1 MIYFTSDTHYGH
13 ENICRGTSK
22 WEARSEEDFQ
32 QNTRDFKTL
41 DEMNDAI
48 VDGSN
53 SVVGE
58 DDVLYHLGDWSFGGI
73 KNIWEFRKRI
83 KCKNIHLILGNH
95 DAHIEDGR
103 ALKNCFISDKTGE
116 LISAENSRSEFD
128 EYASAKDLFTSIN
141 HVKTVKFGKNRF
153 FLSHFSHRV
162 WNRSHHGVIHLY
174 GHCVDTETEI
184 LTSSGWKN
192 VDTISLSDR
201 VYSYNNG
208 SIIENNIVDIF
219 KYENITD
226 PINVYD
232 TQQMSLGVTDNHKI
246 LTDKGYANANK
257 VLKTSR
263 VKIPISGEFNSIGVP
278 LTDNLLKLY
287 IYLAADGSVN
297 LITSLG
303 RLRVLKLR
311 KVNAIREL
319 LNDLQIEFSENIQK
333 DGSICFNFKIP
344 SEILE
349 YNIKGLDWKLLQ
361 CNKKQVEVIEL
372 AYSETDGYVNKNCT
386 VIFTSKETEKD
397 ILHALFALHNYKST
411 VYSRTDHGFSKKISH
426 QITVTKNKEF
436 LTIQP
441 NKFAIKQPAKDGRT
455 WCIQTEIGNFMCRR
469 NGKIHFTGNS
479 HNSIDN
485 NWGKS
490 MDVGIDAVFAL
501 KGKYR
506 PLSVTEIIEIMDKRD
521 ILVLDHHNKYTN

>member
-41 DEMNDAI
+41 EEMNDAI
-48 VDGSN
+48 VDGIN
-53 SVVGE
+53 SVVGASDE
-58 DDVLYHLGDWSFGGI
+58 LYHLGDWSFGGI
-73 KNIWEFRKRI
+73 DNIWNLRKRI

-128 EYASAKDLFTSIN
+128 EYANAKDLFTSIN

-174 GHCVDTETEI
+174 GH
-184 LTSSGWKN
+184 
-192 VDTISLSDR
+192 
-201 VYSYNNG
+201 
-208 SIIENNIVDIF
+208 
-219 KYENITD
+219 
-226 PINVYD
+226 
-232 TQQMSLGVTDNHKI
+232 
-246 LTDKGYANANK
+246 
-257 VLKTSR
+257 
-263 VKIPISGEFNSIGVP
+263 
-278 LTDNLLKLY
+278 
-287 IYLAADGSVN
+287 
-297 LITSLG
+297 
-303 RLRVLKLR
+303 
-311 KVNAIREL
+311 
-319 LNDLQIEFSENIQK
+319 
-333 DGSICFNFKIP
+333 
-344 SEILE
+344 
-349 YNIKGLDWKLLQ
+349 
-361 CNKKQVEVIEL
+361 
-372 AYSETDGYVNKNCT
+372 
-386 VIFTSKETEKD
+386 
-397 ILHALFALHNYKST
+397 
-411 VYSRTDHGFSKKISH
+411 
-426 QITVTKNKEF
+426 
-436 LTIQP
+436 
-441 NKFAIKQPAKDGRT
+441 
-455 WCIQTEIGNFMCRR
+455 
-469 NGKIHFTGNS
+469 S